1 VNDQTTTLDL
11 STWTPVQVD
20 TEIARIYDLQYDNA
34 FAQQRAVD
42 SLEHRLHEALGRG
55 WKEKR
60 QAYSREFLDQ
70 VCTTEGLMEYTRQG
84 LRDADQRLLD
94 LKMKAQDLRDE
105 MAPYDAEYRSR
116 RWNRA
121 FLAVTNGSGH
131 VHSSMACSTCNKMGH
146 STRFSWMVDWSGA
159 DEATIVADAG
169 ERACTVCYPSAPVEV
184 LASTTKMFSA
194 EEKTKQERAIERE
207 AKRQEKAAATVT
219 LDVWVQRYSE
229 TQPSLRN
236 VTWKTTRALQNDAG
250 ALVRQITGAYAMI
263 NGFDLTLRRYTEQGQ
278 FPVNTD
284 EAFHNLRLMLEALKE
299 RDVDTEALV
308 AKNHKRVAPSGTACS
323 EPDHQ
328 ETRSPEGWLRV
339 FWRPQASCVGCGHG
353 EG

>member
-20 TEIARIYDLQYDNA
+20 TEIARIYDLQFDNA

-55 WKEKR
+55 RREQR

-70 VCTTEGLMEYTRQG
+70 VCTTEGLPEYTRKG
-84 LRDADQRLLD
+84 LRDADQRLLT
-94 LKMKAQDLRDE
+94 LKMKGQDLRE
-105 MAPYDAEYRSR
+105 ELAPYTAEYLSR
-116 RWNRA
+116 PWTRA
-121 FLAVTNGSGH
+121 FLVTNVNGH
-131 VHSSMACSTCNKMGH
+131 VHSSMSCSTCFPT
-146 STRFSWMVDWSGA
+146 TRYEWLIELA
-159 DEATIVADAG
+159 DHDESEIIAKAG
-169 ERACTVCYPSAPVEV
+169 SDACTVCYPHAPVEDLKRPRSV
-184 LASTTKMFSA
+184 YTAD
-194 EEKTKQERAIERE
+194 EKSKQERAIERE

-278 FPVNTD
+278 FAINHD

-308 AKNHKRVAPSGTACS
+308 AKNHKRAVKEGGT
-323 EPDHQ
+323 
-328 ETRSPEGWLRV
+328 
-339 FWRPQASCVGCGHG
+339 FWDGVL
-353 EG
+353 